1 MIMVDAIMIL
11 RIILPVV
18 LSCHISIRSSIGVV
32 IISIAACLVMT
43 NSIAVDLV
51 MTSSVAGDLVVV

>member
-11 RIILPVV
+11 RIILLVV

-32 IISIAACLVMT
+32 IISIAACLVMV
-43 NSIAVDLV
+43 N
-51 MTSSVAGDLVVV
+51 SVAGDLVVV